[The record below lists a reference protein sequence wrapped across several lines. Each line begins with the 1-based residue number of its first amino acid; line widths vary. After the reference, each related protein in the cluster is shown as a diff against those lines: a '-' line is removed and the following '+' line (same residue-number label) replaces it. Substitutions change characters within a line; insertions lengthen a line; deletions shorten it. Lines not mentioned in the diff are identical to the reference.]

1 MHCCM
6 GRCAFAQDQG
16 AFVQDQEAFVQDQE
30 AFAQDQEAFDLVLV
44 AFQVLEYL
52 DVTTIQVME
61 DLDFLLLLPDFR
73 LTQFHVWGCGALL
86 EAFDLV
92 DLEGL
97 EASYQ
102 VLPDLQANQVLGDL
116 GAYVLDLEVP
126 FEGVYF
132 ETLVLDL
139 PWAWVTAEIAVA

>member
-1 MHCCM
+1 MHCCIA
-6 GRCAFAQDQG
+6 GLEAFAQDQG
-16 AFVQDQEAFVQDQE
+16 AFAQDQVAFVQDQE
-30 AFAQDQEAFDLVLV
+30 AFAQDPEAFAQVRV

-61 DLDFLLLLPDFR
+61 DLDFLLPLPDFR
-73 LTQFHVWGCGALL
+73 LTHFHVWGCGALL

-92 DLEGL
+92 DLKDL
-97 EASYQ
+97 VASCQ
-102 VLPDLQANQVLGDL
+102 VLKDLEVNQVLGDL

-132 ETLVLDL
+132 ETLVQEDL
-139 PWAWVTAEIAVA
+139 P